1 MTLFGLCKTMAELT
15 AEKFIVP
22 VLEFQRNLFPPFS
35 YPAGDLADWFASE
48 GGIVTLAWIYAV
60 NIAFAVGM
68 TNLILVIHLER
79 KIAARIQDRRGPM
92 LSLRAFRELGEDL
105 AGEAPTWRFKG
116 NYSGIGIIQN
126 MADGIKAITK
136 ELIIPNKADKFL
148 FSMGPIIFISSSV
161 FLLVLFP
168 LSDRFAA
175 SAAPAGL
182 MVIMAAF
189 SIAPIGVLTS
199 GWASNNKYSMIGGM
213 RSAAQLMSYE
223 IPLLLSMA
231 GVFLLAGSYNP
242 VDIVEQQREATWL
255 FGLPMWN
262 FIPQFIG
269 FIVFMI
275 CILAEVER
283 VPFDLPEAEAE
294 LVEGWTTEYSGIRY
308 MLFLAAEYIRGFA
321 GAAVATILFLG
332 GWAGPWPVPPEIWFL
347 LKVYL
352 IIIFWIFIRWT
363 VPRIR
368 TDQILEL
375 GWKKLLPLSL
385 INILIVI
392 FMVEIYPYFDDI
404 VNLPEVFWWLP
415 IGKISV

>member
-1 MTLFGLCKTMAELT
+1 MTLFDLCKSMAELT
-15 AEKFIVP
+15 ADMFIVP
-22 VLEFQRNLFPPFS
+22 MLRFQRNIFPPFS
-35 YPAGDLADWFASE
+35 YPAGDLADWFSSE

-60 NIAFAVGM
+60 NIAFAIGM

-92 LSLRAFRELGEDL
+92 LSLRSFRELGEDL
-105 AGEAPTWRFKG
+105 AGEAPTWRFKA

-242 VDIVEQQREATWL
+242 VDIVEQQRESTWL

-352 IIIFWIFIRWT
+352 IIIFWIFIRWS

-392 FMVEIYPYFDDI
+392 FMVEIYPYFSD
-404 VNLPEVFWWLP
+404 VVSLPEVF
-415 IGKISV
+415 

>member
-1 MTLFGLCKTMAELT
+1 MTLFGACRIMAELSIRILIPI
-15 AEKFIVP
+15 F
-22 VLEFQRNLFPPFS
+22 EFQEGLFPPFS
-35 YPAGDLADWFASE
+35 NPAGWFADWLATD
-48 GGIVTLAWIYAV
+48 GGLDTMAWFYAV
-60 NIAFAVGM
+60 NIALMVGM

-92 LSLRAFRELGEDL
+92 LSFRSLREVGEDL
-105 AGEAPTWRFKG
+105 SGNAPSWKFKK
-116 NYSGIGIIQN
+116 NYSGIGILQN
-126 MADGIKAITK
+126 IADGIKALTK
-136 ELIIPNKADKFL
+136 ELIIPTKADKFL
-148 FSMGPIIFISSSV
+148 FTMGPIIFISSSV
-161 FLLVLFP
+161 FLLALFP

-175 SAAPAGL
+175 SSAPAGL

-189 SIAPIGVLTS
+189 SIAPIGILTS

-231 GVFLLAGSYNP
+231 GVFLLAGSFDP
-242 VDIVEQQREATWL
+242 VTIVEQQRESTWL

-262 FIPQFIG
+262 IIPQFIG
-269 FIVFMI
+269 FVVFMV

-294 LVEGWTTEYSGIRY
+294 LVEGWTTEYSGIRF
-308 MLFLAAEYIRGFA
+308 MFFLMAEYIRGFA

-347 LKVYL
+347 IKVYL
-352 IIIFWIFIRWT
+352 IIIFWIFIRWS

-368 TDQILEL
+368 TDQILVL

-392 FMVEIYPYFDDI
+392 FMVEIYPYFTEI
-404 VNLPEVFWWLP
+404 VNLPVVF
-415 IGKISV
+415 

>member
-1 MTLFGLCKTMAELT
+1 MTLFDLCKTMAELT
-15 AEKFIVP
+15 ADMFIVP
-22 VLEFQRNLFPPFS
+22 MLRFQRNIFPPFS
-35 YPAGDLADWFASE
+35 YPAGDLADWFSSE

-231 GVFLLAGSYNP
+231 GVFLLAGSYDP

-332 GWAGPWPVPPEIWFL
+332 GWAGPWPIPPEIWFL

-352 IIIFWIFIRWT
+352 IIIFWIFIRWS

-392 FMVEIYPYFDDI
+392 FMVEIYPYFADVI
-404 VNLPEVFWWLP
+404 TLPEVF
-415 IGKISV
+415 

>member
-1 MTLFGLCKTMAELT
+1 MSLFSFCKWMAEWT
-15 AEKFIVP
+15 AQKMLIPIF
-22 VLEFQRNLFPPFS
+22 EFQEGLFPPFTN
-35 YPAGDLADWFASE
+35 PAGSIADWLGTD
-48 GGIVTLAWIYAV
+48 GGITTLAWLYAV

-92 LSLRAFRELGEDL
+92 LSFRSLRELGEDL
-105 AGEAPTWRFKG
+105 AGSAPSWKFKE
-116 NYSGIGIIQN
+116 NYAGIGILQN
-126 MADGIKAITK
+126 LADGIKAFAK
-136 ELIIPNKADKFL
+136 ELIVPAKADKFL
-148 FSMGPIIFISSSV
+148 FTMGPIIFISSSV

-175 SAAPAGL
+175 SSAPAGL

-231 GVFLLAGSYNP
+231 GVFLMAGSYDP
-242 VDIVEQQREATWL
+242 VVIVEQQQASSWF
-255 FGLPMWN
+255 FGIPIWN

-308 MLFLAAEYIRGFA
+308 MFFLMAEYIRGFA

-332 GWAGPWPVPPEIWFL
+332 GWAGPWPIPPEIWFL
-347 LKVYL
+347 TKVYL
-352 IIIFWIFIRWT
+352 IIIFWIFIRWS

-385 INILIVI
+385 INLLIVI
-392 FMVEIYPYFDDI
+392 FMVEIYPYFSEI
-404 VNLPEVFWWLP
+404 VSLPEVF
-415 IGKISV
+415 

>member
-1 MTLFGLCKTMAELT
+1 MTLFEVCKTMAELT
-15 AEKFIVP
+15 ADMFIVP
-22 VLEFQRNLFPPFS
+22 MLRFQRNIFPPFS
-35 YPAGDLADWFASE
+35 YPAGDLADWFSSE

-92 LSLRAFRELGEDL
+92 LSFRAFRELGEDL

-332 GWAGPWPVPPEIWFL
+332 GWAGPWPIPPEIWFL

-392 FMVEIYPYFDDI
+392 FMVEIYPYFSEVI
-404 VNLPEVFWWLP
+404 TLPEVF
-415 IGKISV
+415 

>member
-1 MTLFGLCKTMAELT
+1 MTLFGLCKVMAELT
-15 AEKFIVP
+15 ADMFIVP
-22 VLEFQRNLFPPFS
+22 VLRFQRNIFPPFS

-48 GGIVTLAWIYAV
+48 GGIVTLAWVYAV

-92 LSLRAFRELGEDL
+92 LSFRAFRELGEDL

-262 FIPQFIG
+262 VIPQFIG

-294 LVEGWTTEYSGIRY
+294 LVEGWTTEYSGIMN

-392 FMVEIYPYFDDI
+392 FMVEIYPYFADI
-404 VNLPEVFWWLP
+404 VSLPEIF
-415 IGKISV
+415 

>member
-1 MTLFGLCKTMAELT
+1 MTLFSFCKTMAELT
-15 AEKFIVP
+15 ADMFIVP
-22 VLEFQRNLFPPFS
+22 MLRFQRNIFPPFS

-48 GGIVTLAWIYAV
+48 GGIVTLAWVYAV
-60 NIAFAVGM
+60 NIAFAIGM

-116 NYSGIGIIQN
+116 NYSGIGIVQN

-148 FSMGPIIFISSSV
+148 FSMGPVIFISSSV

-294 LVEGWTTEYSGIRY
+294 LVEGWTTEYSGIRF
-308 MLFLAAEYIRGFA
+308 MFFLMAEYIRGFA

-332 GWAGPWPVPPEIWFL
+332 GWAGPWPIPPEIWFL

-352 IIIFWIFIRWT
+352 IIIFWIFIRWS

-385 INILIVI
+385 INILLVI
-392 FMVEIYPYFDDI
+392 FMVEIFPYFDEI
-404 VNLPEVFWWLP
+404 INLPEVF
-415 IGKISV
+415 

>member
-1 MTLFGLCKTMAELT
+1 MTLFGLCKAMAELT
-15 AEKFIVP
+15 ADIFIVP
-22 VLEFQRNLFPPFS
+22 VLRFQRNIFPPFS

-105 AGEAPTWRFKG
+105 AGDAPTWRFKG

-242 VDIVEQQREATWL
+242 IDIVEQQRESTWL

-404 VNLPEVFWWLP
+404 VNLPEVF
-415 IGKISV
+415 

>member
-1 MTLFGLCKTMAELT
+1 MSLFGACRIMAELSIRILIPI
-15 AEKFIVP
+15 F
-22 VLEFQRNLFPPFS
+22 EFQEGLFPPFS
-35 YPAGDLADWFASE
+35 NPAGWFADWLATD
-48 GGIVTLAWIYAV
+48 GGLDTMAWFYAV
-60 NIAFAVGM
+60 NIALMVGM

-92 LSLRAFRELGEDL
+92 LSFRALREIGEDL
-105 AGEAPTWRFKG
+105 SGNAPSWKFKK
-116 NYSGIGIIQN
+116 NYSGIGILQN
-126 MADGIKAITK
+126 VADGIKAITK
-136 ELIIPNKADKFL
+136 ELIIPTKADKFL
-148 FSMGPIIFISSSV
+148 FTMGPIIFISSSV
-161 FLLVLFP
+161 FLLALFP

-175 SAAPAGL
+175 SSAPAGL

-189 SIAPIGVLTS
+189 SIAPIGILTS

-231 GVFLLAGSYNP
+231 GVFLLAGSFDP
-242 VDIVEQQREATWL
+242 VTIVEQQRESTWL

-262 FIPQFIG
+262 IIPQFIG
-269 FIVFMI
+269 FVVFMV

-294 LVEGWTTEYSGIRY
+294 LVEGWTTEYSGIRF
-308 MLFLAAEYIRGFA
+308 MFFLMAEYIRGFA

-347 LKVYL
+347 IKVYL
-352 IIIFWIFIRWT
+352 IIIFWIFIRWS

-368 TDQILEL
+368 TDQILVL

-392 FMVEIYPYFDDI
+392 FMVEIYPYFTEI
-404 VNLPEVFWWLP
+404 VNLPVVF
-415 IGKISV
+415 

>member
-1 MTLFGLCKTMAELT
+1 MTLFDFCRSMAELT
-15 AEKFIVP
+15 ADMFIVP
-22 VLEFQRNLFPPFS
+22 MLRFQRNIFPPFS
-35 YPAGDLADWFASE
+35 YPAGDLADWFSSE

-60 NIAFAVGM
+60 NIAFAIGM

-92 LSLRAFRELGEDL
+92 LSLRSFRELGEDL
-105 AGEAPTWRFKG
+105 AGEAPSWRFKA

-242 VDIVEQQREATWL
+242 VDIVEQQRESTWF

-332 GWAGPWPVPPEIWFL
+332 GWAGPWPIPPEIWFL

-352 IIIFWIFIRWT
+352 IIIFWIFIRWS

-385 INILIVI
+385 INILIVRT
-392 FMVEIYPYFDDI
+392 
-404 VNLPEVFWWLP
+404 
-415 IGKISV
+415 

>member
-15 AEKFIVP
+15 ADMFIVP
-22 VLEFQRNLFPPFS
+22 VLRFQRNLFPPFS

-242 VDIVEQQREATWL
+242 VDIVEQQRESTWL

-404 VNLPEVFWWLP
+404 VSLPEVF
-415 IGKISV
+415 

>member
-1 MTLFGLCKTMAELT
+1 MTLFGLCKTMAEIT
-15 AEKFIVP
+15 ADNFIVP
-22 VLEFQRNLFPPFS
+22 ILEFQRNLFPPFS

-60 NIAFAVGM
+60 NIAVAVGM

-231 GVFLLAGSYNP
+231 GVFLLAGSFNP

-347 LKVYL
+347 IKVYL

-392 FMVEIYPYFDDI
+392 FMVEIFPYFDEI
-404 VNLPEVFWWLP
+404 VNLPEVF
-415 IGKISV
+415 

>member
-1 MTLFGLCKTMAELT
+1 MTLFGLCKTMAEIT
-15 AEKFIVP
+15 ADNFIVP
-22 VLEFQRNLFPPFS
+22 ILEFQRNLFPPFS

-105 AGEAPTWRFKG
+105 AGDAPTWRFKG

-231 GVFLLAGSYNP
+231 GVFLLAGSFNP

-347 LKVYL
+347 IKVYL

-368 TDQILEL
+368 TC
-375 GWKKLLPLSL
+375 LLYTSPSPRD
-385 INILIVI
+385 NR
-392 FMVEIYPYFDDI
+392 
-404 VNLPEVFWWLP
+404 
-415 IGKISV
+415 

>member
-1 MTLFGLCKTMAELT
+1 MAELT

-404 VNLPEVFWWLP
+404 VNLPEVF
-415 IGKISV
+415 

>member
-1 MTLFGLCKTMAELT
+1 MTLFDACRIMAEWSV
-15 AEKFIVP
+15 KIFIP
-22 VLEFQRNLFPPFS
+22 IFEFQEGLFPPFS
-35 YPAGDLADWFASE
+35 NPAGWVADWLGSD
-48 GGIVTLAWIYAV
+48 GGLNTLAWFYAV
-60 NIAFAVGM
+60 NIAFVIGM

-92 LSLRAFRELGEDL
+92 LSFRSFRELGQDL
-105 AGEAPTWRFKG
+105 VGEAPSWKFKK
-116 NYSGIGIIQN
+116 NYSGIGILQN
-126 MADGIKAITK
+126 LADGIKAITK
-136 ELIIPNKADKFL
+136 ELIIPNKADKLL
-148 FSMGPIIFISSSV
+148 FTLGPVIFISSSV
-161 FLLVLFP
+161 FLLALFP

-175 SAAPAGL
+175 SSAPAGL
-182 MVIMAAF
+182 MIIMAAF

-213 RSAAQLMSYE
+213 RAAAQLMSYE

-231 GVFLLAGSYNP
+231 GVFLLAGSFDP
-242 VDIVEQQREATWL
+242 VVIVEQQQASTWF

-269 FIVFMI
+269 FAVFMI

-294 LVEGWTTEYSGIRY
+294 LVEGWTTEYSGIRF
-308 MLFLAAEYIRGFA
+308 MFFLMAEYIRGFA
-321 GAAVATILFLG
+321 GAAVAVILFLG
-332 GWAGPWPVPPEIWFL
+332 GWAGPFLPPEIWFL
-347 LKVYL
+347 IKVYL
-352 IIIFWIFIRWT
+352 VIIFWIFIRWS

-368 TDQILEL
+368 TDQILVL

-392 FMVEIYPYFDDI
+392 LIVEIGPYFSDI
-404 VNLPEVFWWLP
+404 VNLPEVF
-415 IGKISV
+415 

>member
-1 MTLFGLCKTMAELT
+1 MTLFGACRIMAELSIRILIPI
-15 AEKFIVP
+15 F
-22 VLEFQRNLFPPFS
+22 EFQEGLFPPFS
-35 YPAGDLADWFASE
+35 NPAGWFADWLATD
-48 GGIVTLAWIYAV
+48 GGLDTMAWFYAV
-60 NIAFAVGM
+60 NIALMVGM

-92 LSLRAFRELGEDL
+92 LSFRSLREVGEDL
-105 AGEAPTWRFKG
+105 SGNAPSWKFKE
-116 NYSGIGIIQN
+116 NYSGIGILQN
-126 MADGIKAITK
+126 VADGIKAITK
-136 ELIIPNKADKFL
+136 ELIIPTKADKFL
-148 FSMGPIIFISSSV
+148 FTMGPIIFISSSV
-161 FLLVLFP
+161 FLLALFP

-175 SAAPAGL
+175 SSAPAGL

-189 SIAPIGVLTS
+189 SIAPIGILTS

-231 GVFLLAGSYNP
+231 GVFLVAGSFDP
-242 VDIVEQQREATWL
+242 VTIVEQQRESTWL

-262 FIPQFIG
+262 IIPQFIG
-269 FIVFMI
+269 FVVFMV

-294 LVEGWTTEYSGIRY
+294 LVEGWTTEYSGIRF
-308 MLFLAAEYIRGFA
+308 MFFLMAEYIRGFA

-347 LKVYL
+347 IKVYL
-352 IIIFWIFIRWT
+352 IIIFWIFIRWS

-368 TDQILEL
+368 TDQILVL

-392 FMVEIYPYFDDI
+392 FMVEIYPYFTAI
-404 VNLPEVFWWLP
+404 VNLPEVF
-415 IGKISV
+415 

>member
-1 MTLFGLCKTMAELT
+1 MTLFEVCKTMAELT
-15 AEKFIVP
+15 ADMFIVP
-22 VLEFQRNLFPPFS
+22 MLRFQRNIFPPFS
-35 YPAGDLADWFASE
+35 YPAGDLADWFSSE

-242 VDIVEQQREATWL
+242 VDIVEQQRESTWL

-352 IIIFWIFIRWT
+352 IIIFWIFIRWS

-392 FMVEIYPYFDDI
+392 FMVEIYPYFTDI
-404 VNLPEVFWWLP
+404 VTLPEVF
-415 IGKISV
+415 

>member
-392 FMVEIYPYFDDI
+392 FMVEIYPYFDSI
-404 VNLPEVFWWLP
+404 VNLPEVF
-415 IGKISV
+415 

>member
-1 MTLFGLCKTMAELT
+1 MTLFDLCKTMAELT
-15 AEKFIVP
+15 ADMFIVP
-22 VLEFQRNLFPPFS
+22 MLRFQRNIFPPFS
-35 YPAGDLADWFASE
+35 YPAGDLADWFSSE

-68 TNLILVIHLER
+68 TNLIIVIHLER

-116 NYSGIGIIQN
+116 NYSGIGIVQN
-126 MADGIKAITK
+126 MADGLKAITK

-148 FSMGPIIFISSSV
+148 FSMGPVIFISSSV

-294 LVEGWTTEYSGIRY
+294 LVEGWTTEYSGIRF
-308 MLFLAAEYIRGFA
+308 MFFLMAEYIRGFA

-352 IIIFWIFIRWT
+352 IIIFWIFIRWS

-385 INILIVI
+385 INILLVI
-392 FMVEIYPYFDDI
+392 FMVEIYPYFAEI
-404 VNLPEVFWWLP
+404 ITLPEVF
-415 IGKISV
+415 

>member
-1 MTLFGLCKTMAELT
+1 MTLFNLCKAMAELT
-15 AEKFIVP
+15 ADIFIVP
-22 VLEFQRNLFPPFS
+22 MLRFQRNIFPPFS

-116 NYSGIGIIQN
+116 NYSGIGIVQN

-148 FSMGPIIFISSSV
+148 FSMGPVIFISSSV

-231 GVFLLAGSYNP
+231 GVFLLAGSYDP
-242 VDIVEQQREATWL
+242 VDIVEQQREGTWL

-294 LVEGWTTEYSGIRY
+294 LVEGWTTEYSGIRF
-308 MLFLAAEYIRGFA
+308 MFFLMAEYIRGFA

-332 GWAGPWPVPPEIWFL
+332 GWAGPWPIPPEIWFL

-352 IIIFWIFIRWT
+352 IIIFWIFIRWS

-385 INILIVI
+385 INILLVI
-392 FMVEIYPYFDDI
+392 FMVEIFPYFDAI
-404 VNLPEVFWWLP
+404 INLPEVF
-415 IGKISV
+415 

>member
-1 MTLFGLCKTMAELT
+1 MTLFNLCKAMAELT
-15 AEKFIVP
+15 ADIFIVP
-22 VLEFQRNLFPPFS
+22 MLRFQRNIFPPFS

-48 GGIVTLAWIYAV
+48 GGIVTLAWVYAV

-68 TNLILVIHLER
+68 TNLIIVIHLER

-116 NYSGIGIIQN
+116 NYSGIGIVQN
-126 MADGIKAITK
+126 MADGLKAITK

-148 FSMGPIIFISSSV
+148 FSMGPVIFISSSV

-175 SAAPAGL
+175 SAAPGGL

-242 VDIVEQQREATWL
+242 IDIVEQQREATWL

-294 LVEGWTTEYSGIRY
+294 LVEGWTTEYSGIRF
-308 MLFLAAEYIRGFA
+308 MFFLMAEYIRGFA

-332 GWAGPWPVPPEIWFL
+332 GWAGPWPIPPEIWFL

-352 IIIFWIFIRWT
+352 IIIFWIFIRWS

-385 INILIVI
+385 INILLVI
-392 FMVEIYPYFDDI
+392 FMVEIFPYFDKI
-404 VNLPEVFWWLP
+404 INLPEVF
-415 IGKISV
+415 

>member
-1 MTLFGLCKTMAELT
+1 MAELT
-15 AEKFIVP
+15 ADMFIVP
-22 VLEFQRNLFPPFS
+22 VLRFQRNIFPPFS

-48 GGIVTLAWIYAV
+48 GGIVTLAWVYAV

-92 LSLRAFRELGEDL
+92 LSFRAFRELGEDL

-262 FIPQFIG
+262 VIPQFIG

-392 FMVEIYPYFDDI
+392 FMVEIYPYFADI
-404 VNLPEVFWWLP
+404 VSLPEIF
-415 IGKISV
+415 

>member
-1 MTLFGLCKTMAELT
+1 MTLFNLCKAMAELT
-15 AEKFIVP
+15 ADIFIVP
-22 VLEFQRNLFPPFS
+22 MLRFQRNIFPPFS

-116 NYSGIGIIQN
+116 NYSGIGIVQN
-126 MADGIKAITK
+126 MADGLKAITK

-148 FSMGPIIFISSSV
+148 FSMGPVIFISSSV

-175 SAAPAGL
+175 SAAPGGL

-242 VDIVEQQREATWL
+242 IDIVEQQREATWL

-294 LVEGWTTEYSGIRY
+294 LVEGWTTEYSGIRF
-308 MLFLAAEYIRGFA
+308 MFFLMAEYIRGFA

-332 GWAGPWPVPPEIWFL
+332 GWAGPWPIPPEIWFL

-352 IIIFWIFIRWT
+352 IIIFWIFIRWS

-385 INILIVI
+385 INILLVI
-392 FMVEIYPYFDDI
+392 FMVEIFPYFDEI
-404 VNLPEVFWWLP
+404 INLPEVF
-415 IGKISV
+415 

>member
-1 MTLFGLCKTMAELT
+1 MTLFGACRIMAELSI
-15 AEKFIVP
+15 KILIPIF
-22 VLEFQRNLFPPFS
+22 EFQEGLFPPFS
-35 YPAGDLADWFASE
+35 NPAGWFADWLATD
-48 GGIVTLAWIYAV
+48 GGLDTMAWFYAV
-60 NIAFAVGM
+60 NIALMVGM

-92 LSLRAFRELGEDL
+92 LSFRSLREVGEDL
-105 AGEAPTWRFKG
+105 SGNAPSWKFKE
-116 NYSGIGIIQN
+116 NYSGIGILQN
-126 MADGIKAITK
+126 VADGIKAITK
-136 ELIIPNKADKFL
+136 ELIIPTKADKFL
-148 FSMGPIIFISSSV
+148 FTMGPIIFISSSV
-161 FLLVLFP
+161 FLLALFP

-175 SAAPAGL
+175 SSAPAGL

-189 SIAPIGVLTS
+189 SIAPIGILTS

-231 GVFLLAGSYNP
+231 GVFLLAGSFDP
-242 VDIVEQQREATWL
+242 VTIVEQQRESTWL

-262 FIPQFIG
+262 IIPQFIG
-269 FIVFMI
+269 FVVFMV

-294 LVEGWTTEYSGIRY
+294 LVEGWTTEYSGIRF
-308 MLFLAAEYIRGFA
+308 MFFLMAEYIRGFA

-347 LKVYL
+347 IKVYL
-352 IIIFWIFIRWT
+352 IIIFWIFIRWS

-368 TDQILEL
+368 TDQILVL

-392 FMVEIYPYFDDI
+392 FMVEIYPYFTEI
-404 VNLPEVFWWLP
+404 VNLPVVF
-415 IGKISV
+415 

>member
-1 MTLFGLCKTMAELT
+1 MTLFGLCKVMAELT
-15 AEKFIVP
+15 ADMFIVP
-22 VLEFQRNLFPPFS
+22 LLRFQRNIFPPFS

-48 GGIVTLAWIYAV
+48 GGIVTLAWVYAV

-92 LSLRAFRELGEDL
+92 LSFRAFRELGEDL

-262 FIPQFIG
+262 VIPQFIG

-392 FMVEIYPYFDDI
+392 FMVEIYPYFADI
-404 VNLPEVFWWLP
+404 VSLPEIF
-415 IGKISV
+415 

>member
-15 AEKFIVP
+15 AEKLKLP
-22 VLEFQRNLFPPFS
+22 VLEFQSNHFPQFS
-35 YPAGDLADWFASE
+35 YQAGHMADRFARE

-199 GWASNNKYSMIGGM
+199 GWASKNKYSMIGGM
-213 RSAAQLMSYE
+213 LSAAQLMSYE

-404 VNLPEVFWWLP
+404 VNLPEVF
-415 IGKISV
+415 

>member
-1 MTLFGLCKTMAELT
+1 
-15 AEKFIVP
+15 
-22 VLEFQRNLFPPFS
+22 
-35 YPAGDLADWFASE
+35 
-48 GGIVTLAWIYAV
+48 
-60 NIAFAVGM
+60 
-68 TNLILVIHLER
+68 
-79 KIAARIQDRRGPM
+79 M
-92 LSLRAFRELGEDL
+92 LSFRSLREVGEDL
-105 AGEAPTWRFKG
+105 SGNAPSWKFKE
-116 NYSGIGIIQN
+116 NYSGIGILQN
-126 MADGIKAITK
+126 VADGIKAITK
-136 ELIIPNKADKFL
+136 ELIIPTKADKFL
-148 FSMGPIIFISSSV
+148 FTMGPIIFISSSV
-161 FLLVLFP
+161 FLLALFP

-175 SAAPAGL
+175 SSAPAGL

-189 SIAPIGVLTS
+189 SIAPIGILTS

-231 GVFLLAGSYNP
+231 GVFLLAGSFDP
-242 VDIVEQQREATWL
+242 VTIVEQQRESTWL

-262 FIPQFIG
+262 IIPQFIG
-269 FIVFMI
+269 FVVFMV

-294 LVEGWTTEYSGIRY
+294 LVEGWTTEYSGIRF
-308 MLFLAAEYIRGFA
+308 MFFLMAEYIRGFA

-347 LKVYL
+347 IKVYL
-352 IIIFWIFIRWT
+352 IIIFWIFIRWS

-368 TDQILEL
+368 TDQILVL

-392 FMVEIYPYFDDI
+392 FMVEIYPYFTEI
-404 VNLPEVFWWLP
+404 VNLPEVF
-415 IGKISV
+415 

>member
-1 MTLFGLCKTMAELT
+1 MTLFGLCKAMAELT
-15 AEKFIVP
+15 ADIFIVP
-22 VLEFQRNLFPPFS
+22 VLRFQRNIFPPFS

-105 AGEAPTWRFKG
+105 AGDAPTWRFKG

-404 VNLPEVFWWLP
+404 VNLPEVF
-415 IGKISV
+415 

>member
-1 MTLFGLCKTMAELT
+1 MTLFGACRIMAELSIRILIPI
-15 AEKFIVP
+15 F
-22 VLEFQRNLFPPFS
+22 EFQEGLFPPFS
-35 YPAGDLADWFASE
+35 NPAGWFADWLATD
-48 GGIVTLAWIYAV
+48 GGLDTMAWFYAV
-60 NIAFAVGM
+60 NIALMVGM

-92 LSLRAFRELGEDL
+92 LSFRSLREVGEDL
-105 AGEAPTWRFKG
+105 SGNAPSWKFKE
-116 NYSGIGIIQN
+116 NYSGIGILQN
-126 MADGIKAITK
+126 VADGIKALTK
-136 ELIIPNKADKFL
+136 ELIIPTKADKFL
-148 FSMGPIIFISSSV
+148 FTMGPIIFISSSV
-161 FLLVLFP
+161 FLLALFP

-175 SAAPAGL
+175 SSAPAGL

-189 SIAPIGVLTS
+189 SIAPIGILTS

-231 GVFLLAGSYNP
+231 GVFLVAGSFDP
-242 VDIVEQQREATWL
+242 VTIVEQQRESTWL

-262 FIPQFIG
+262 VIPQFIG
-269 FIVFMI
+269 FVVFMV

-294 LVEGWTTEYSGIRY
+294 LVEGWTTEYSGIRF
-308 MLFLAAEYIRGFA
+308 MFFLMAEYIRGFA

-347 LKVYL
+347 IKVYL
-352 IIIFWIFIRWT
+352 IIIFWIFIRWS

-368 TDQILEL
+368 TDQILVL

-392 FMVEIYPYFDDI
+392 FMVEIYPYFIEI
-404 VNLPEVFWWLP
+404 VNLPEVF
-415 IGKISV
+415 

>member
-1 MTLFGLCKTMAELT
+1 MAELT
-15 AEKFIVP
+15 ADMFIVP
-22 VLEFQRNLFPPFS
+22 VLRFQRNIFPPFS

-92 LSLRAFRELGEDL
+92 LSFRAFRELGEDL

-352 IIIFWIFIRWT
+352 IIIFWIFIRWS

-392 FMVEIYPYFDDI
+392 FMVEIYPYFADI
-404 VNLPEVFWWLP
+404 VSLPEVF
-415 IGKISV
+415 

>member
-92 LSLRAFRELGEDL
+92 LSFRAFRELGEDL

-404 VNLPEVFWWLP
+404 VNLPEVF
-415 IGKISV
+415 

>member
-1 MTLFGLCKTMAELT
+1 MTLFDLCKSMAELT
-15 AEKFIVP
+15 ADMFIVP
-22 VLEFQRNLFPPFS
+22 MLRFQRNIFPPFS
-35 YPAGDLADWFASE
+35 YPAGDLADWFSSE

-231 GVFLLAGSYNP
+231 GVFLLAGSYDP

-332 GWAGPWPVPPEIWFL
+332 GWAGPWPIPPEIWFL

-352 IIIFWIFIRWT
+352 IIIFWIFIRWS

-392 FMVEIYPYFDDI
+392 FMVEIYPYFTEI
-404 VNLPEVFWWLP
+404 ITLPEVF
-415 IGKISV
+415 

>member
-1 MTLFGLCKTMAELT
+1 MTLFGLCKTMAEIT
-15 AEKFIVP
+15 ADNFIVP
-22 VLEFQRNLFPPFS
+22 ILEFQRNLFPPFS

-231 GVFLLAGSYNP
+231 GVFLLAGSFNP
-242 VDIVEQQREATWL
+242 VDIVDQQREATWL

-347 LKVYL
+347 IKVYL

-392 FMVEIYPYFDDI
+392 FMVEIYPYFDEI
-404 VNLPEVFWWLP
+404 VNLPEVF
-415 IGKISV
+415 

>member
-1 MTLFGLCKTMAELT
+1 MTLFGACRIMAELSIRILIPI
-15 AEKFIVP
+15 F
-22 VLEFQRNLFPPFS
+22 EFQEGLFPPFS
-35 YPAGDLADWFASE
+35 NPAGWFADWLATD
-48 GGIVTLAWIYAV
+48 GGLDTMAWFYAV
-60 NIAFAVGM
+60 NIALMVGM

-92 LSLRAFRELGEDL
+92 LSFRSLREVGEDL
-105 AGEAPTWRFKG
+105 SGNAPSWKFKK
-116 NYSGIGIIQN
+116 NYSGIGILQN
-126 MADGIKAITK
+126 VADGIKAITK
-136 ELIIPNKADKFL
+136 ELIIPTKADKFL
-148 FSMGPIIFISSSV
+148 FTMGPIIFISSSV
-161 FLLVLFP
+161 FLLALFP

-175 SAAPAGL
+175 SSAPAGL

-189 SIAPIGVLTS
+189 SIAPIGILTS

-231 GVFLLAGSYNP
+231 GVFLLAGSFDP
-242 VDIVEQQREATWL
+242 VTIVEQQRESTWL

-262 FIPQFIG
+262 IIPQFIG
-269 FIVFMI
+269 FVVFMV

-294 LVEGWTTEYSGIRY
+294 LVEGWTTEYSGIRF
-308 MLFLAAEYIRGFA
+308 MFFLMAEYIRGFA

-347 LKVYL
+347 IKVYL
-352 IIIFWIFIRWT
+352 IIIFWIFIRWS

-368 TDQILEL
+368 TDQILVL

-392 FMVEIYPYFDDI
+392 FMVEIYPYFTAI
-404 VNLPEVFWWLP
+404 VNLPEVF
-415 IGKISV
+415 

>member
-35 YPAGDLADWFASE
+35 YPAGDLADWFANE

-404 VNLPEVFWWLP
+404 VNLPEVF
-415 IGKISV
+415 

>member
-1 MTLFGLCKTMAELT
+1 MTLFGLCKVMAELT
-15 AEKFIVP
+15 ADIFIVP
-22 VLEFQRNLFPPFS
+22 VLRFQRNIFPPFS

-48 GGIVTLAWIYAV
+48 GGIVTLAWVYAV

-105 AGEAPTWRFKG
+105 AGQAPTWRFKG

-262 FIPQFIG
+262 VIPQFIG

-392 FMVEIYPYFDDI
+392 FMVEIYPYFADI
-404 VNLPEVFWWLP
+404 VSLPEIF
-415 IGKISV
+415 

>member
-1 MTLFGLCKTMAELT
+1 MAELT
-15 AEKFIVP
+15 ADIFIVP
-22 VLEFQRNLFPPFS
+22 VLRFQRNIFPPFS

-48 GGIVTLAWIYAV
+48 GGIVTLAWVYAV

-105 AGEAPTWRFKG
+105 AGQAPTWRFKG

-262 FIPQFIG
+262 VIPQFIG

-392 FMVEIYPYFDDI
+392 FMVEIYPYFADI
-404 VNLPEVFWWLP
+404 VSLPEIF
-415 IGKISV
+415 